1 MDDRG
6 APALDQDRNAILAE
20 LERRERLGAGSAE
33 EHAAD
38 R

>member
-1 MDDRG
+1 MDERS
-6 APALDQDRNAILAE
+6 APALDQNWNAILAE

-33 EHAAD
+33 ERAVD